1 MTAFLLDGIV
11 LCFLVSGCK
20 ITAFCEFY
28 FRGFFV
34 LCSFL
39 FAKIL
44 FEFDAII
51 AQTEENMKMPG
62 IHAKQRIASI
72 GEKGM
77 YLFEPEL
84 MEERGLWWITYDIND
99 LTEVIERYDIRSQC
113 IKDYQINVYYG
124 FRLMGWGPRILEISP
139 NVVEMGSGIY
149 GRSRRLENT
158 IIFTLPTSLSL
169 THLHRLV
176 AFRIHAMETPTGP
189 TVR

>member
-1 MTAFLLDGIV
+1 
-11 LCFLVSGCK
+11 
-20 ITAFCEFY
+20 
-28 FRGFFV
+28 
-34 LCSFL
+34 
-39 FAKIL
+39 
-44 FEFDAII
+44 
-51 AQTEENMKMPG
+51 MPG